1 MSTVGFRQPCAHGT
15 HKCVNSARQAYTC
28 NVVFSRRGLFLLL
41 NMPFVHTPAQGGG
54 KCVHGSSDTILPCT
68 PETLHSL
75 TSVAALHRN
84 AVMTSVAMNCALS
97 HSDNML
103 RGWYA
108 VFGPQVITVIFPYS
122 GNFNIFSGFAVYFHG
137 RCLCRVCPS
146 PPTSLK
152 VITVTVCSTETR
164 PCPGVWSKSRLHSM
178 WPCSRILCIACGHIT
193 YTLLSGTDGVIFR
206 VFVSS
211 CRGWLGQESLLWK
224 HWHRNRSFLTC

>member
-28 NVVFSRRGLFLLL
+28 NVVFSRRGLFLRL
-41 NMPFVHTPAQGGG
+41 NMPFVHTPAQGAG

-108 VFGPQVITVIFPYS
+108 VFGPQVIAVIFPFN
-122 GNFNIFSGFAVYFHG
+122 GNIDIFSGFAAFFPWQVPMSGVPF
-137 RCLCRVCPS
+137 
-146 PPTSLK
+146 PPNLFEGNY
-152 VITVTVCSTETR
+152 CD
-164 PCPGVWSKSRLHSM
+164 SM
-178 WPCSRILCIACGHIT
+178 L
-193 YTLLSGTDGVIFR
+193 D
-206 VFVSS
+206 
-211 CRGWLGQESLLWK
+211 
-224 HWHRNRSFLTC
+224 